1 MTKKNTLFY
10 MMLVGLLQLTWAQDV
25 SLVEADLAR
34 YALRSESNTLSF
46 LVKNNGVSEIT
57 SLQLNWNDGS
67 DHIATVR
74 TSIPAGEVATIAH
87 PSPIRYNSIVEKAI
101 NVEISKVN
109 GVSDLNATDNSS
121 TVKINTLI
129 KEAKKVVFVEKGT
142 GTWCPQCPGGIAAMD
157 YMTKNYHDTFA
168 GVAIHSGDPME
179 NKSYLNQTGIRAFPT
194 GNIDRVE
201 KKQNFIGVKNI
212 EPFYKDRIKVKA
224 PADLSMAVK
233 ADGAKIEI
241 KTSATFY
248 SDFRSAKFAL
258 SVILT
263 EDGVK
268 GTSSGY
274 AQKNNFSGS
283 SGDWGGFENLP
294 NPVPASRMVYNHVG
308 RAVIGGYNGTKGSV
322 PSTIS
327 VGDVAEYTFNHT
339 LPKSDAKNYNL
350 ILLLIN
356 TSNGSVANAKEVKLE
371 EALSVGEVD
380 ATFASLKMYPNPAK
394 EQLNIAFDAVNEKY
408 TVVIY
413 DMLGREVLQK
423 EYNTVIGKQR
433 IAVPVSKLKSG
444 SYIASIS
451 SGKSSYSQ
459 AVIIE

>member
-46 LVKNNGVSEIT
+46 IVKNNGASEIT
-57 SLQLNWNDGS
+57 SLELNWNDGS
-67 DHIATVR
+67 DHRATVR
-74 TSIPAGEVATIAH
+74 TSIPAGELARVSH
-87 PSPIRYNSIVEKAI
+87 PVPVRYNTVVEKDI
-101 NVEISKVN
+101 NVEISKAN
-109 GVSDLNATDNSS
+109 GVSDLNAEDNTASLQFN
-121 TVKINTLI
+121 TVTVA
-129 KEAKKVVFVEKGT
+129 AKKAVLFEKGT
-142 GTWCPQCPGGIAAMD
+142 GTWCQACPAGIVMF
-157 YMTKNYHDTFA
+157 KNMYKKHKGTFV
-168 GVAIHSGDPME
+168 GVAAHSKDPM
-179 NKSYLNQTGIRAFPT
+179 KFPSYLSSMGINGYPKGNVDRSINNQVFM
-194 GNIDRVE
+194 DQE
-201 KKQNFIGVKNI
+201 KAEGWYKQRMK
-212 EPFYKDRIKVKA
+212 EAA
-224 PADLSMAVK
+224 PADLSATVV
-233 ADGAKIEI
+233 ADGAKIEV
-241 KTSATFY
+241 KTKAKFY
-248 SDFRSAKFAL
+248 SDFRSADFKL
-258 SVILT
+258 GIIVT
-263 EDGVK
+263 EDNVT

-274 AQKNNFSGS
+274 AQTNGYANNKYGPM
-283 SGDWGGFENLP
+283 GGFENLP
-294 NPVPASRMVYNHVG
+294 SPVPASQMVYDHVA
-308 RAVIGGYNGTKGSV
+308 RQLIGGYNGKEGSI
-322 PSTIS
+322 PST
-327 VGDVAEYTFNHT
+327 VEAGQEVEYTFNHT
-339 LPKSDAKNYNL
+339 LPKSETKNYNL
-350 ILLLIN
+350 VIVLID
-356 TSNGSVANAKEVKLE
+356 GRGKIANVKEIKLE

-408 TVVIY
+408 TVIIY